1 MRRKQATKR
10 VLAPDYKYGDP
21 LVTRFVNGLMYSGKK
36 SLAFKIFCNTIE
48 LVSQKTK
55 EEGLEVWRKAL
66 HNITPMLEVKRRR
79 VGGATLQIPGEIRP
93 DRRVFLGIKWLI
105 AFARSR
111 GEKTMQEKLTNEI
124 IAAANEEG
132 AAFKRKV
139 DTHKMASSNKAF
151 SHFNLR

>member
-21 LVTRFVNGLMYSGKK
+21 LVTRFVNGLMERGKK
-36 SLAFKIFCNTIE
+36 SLAFSIFYDTIE
-48 LVSQKTK
+48 AVSQKTK

-66 HNITPMLEVKRRR
+66 QNVTPTLEVKRRR
-79 VGGATLQIPGEIRP
+79 VGGATLQVPVEIRP
-93 DRRVFLGIKWLI
+93 DRRVFLGMKWLI
-105 AFARSR
+105 AYARSR
-111 GEKTMQEKLTNEI
+111 GEKTMKEKLTNEI
-124 IAAANEEG
+124 IAAAKEEG

-139 DTHKMASSNKAF
+139 DTHKMASSSRAY

>member
-1 MRRKQATKR
+1 MRRKQAIKR

-21 LVTRFVNGLMYSGKK
+21 LITRFVNGLMQKGKK
-36 SLAFKIFCNTIE
+36 SLACSIFYSTID

-55 EEGLEVWRKAL
+55 EEGLEIWRKAL
-66 HNITPMLEVKRRR
+66 HNVTPTLEVKRRR
-79 VGGATLQIPGEIRP
+79 VGGATLQVPIEIRP
-93 DRRVFLGIKWLI
+93 DRRIFLGMKWLI
-105 AFARSR
+105 HFSRSR
-111 GEKTMQEKLTNEI
+111 GEKTMQERLSNEI
-124 IAAANEEG
+124 IAASKEEG